1 MNKYLNSFE
10 VRQKLPINM
19 FYFKISSLE
28 ISIFFYILKRFLY
41 FEWTVA
47 KFNLIVGVNRAA
59 MAFQGHDFNFRT
71 WQNKVDL
78 NPFIKKYKFLVYK
91 NTHTCIFNLFELGLK
106 IYVYNNSKKKLC
118 IVKVPLPG
126 KYFFTHGKKNIFTV
140 LTFK

>member
-71 WQNKVDL
+71 
-78 NPFIKKYKFLVYK
+78 
-91 NTHTCIFNLFELGLK
+91 
-106 IYVYNNSKKKLC
+106 
-118 IVKVPLPG
+118 
-126 KYFFTHGKKNIFTV
+126 
-140 LTFK
+140 